1 MDIGRKSRIW
11 PNAMSRAIK
20 ERDQHCQFPGCTRTH
35 HLQIHHITHWADG
48 GATSTSNGACLCA
61 YHHMIVH
68 EGGYTIE
75 HATDNEQR
83 MSEQFEQQRHANDA
97 SLFDVEKRLRNNRG
111 SFDTIRK
118 LSPTRYRFRIMNA
131 QGVDV
136 RAVYST
142 AVGFDSPGF
151 NLMDTRNSSDSSRP
165 PISYQ
170 PPHSTRVE
178 CAEPK
183 YVVYQYNESEDRTE
197 FITRLPVVDSATPAI
212 CL

>member
-1 MDIGRKSRIW
+1 
-11 PNAMSRAIK
+11 
-20 ERDQHCQFPGCTRTH
+20 
-35 HLQIHHITHWADG
+35 
-48 GATSTSNGACLCA
+48 
-61 YHHMIVH
+61 MIVH

-75 HATDNEQR
+75 NATDNELR
-83 MSEQFEQQRHANDA
+83 TSEQFEQQRHASDA
-97 SLFDVEKRLRNNRG
+97 SLFDVEKSLRNNRD

-118 LSPTRYRFRIMNA
+118 LSPTRYRFRVMNA

-136 RAVYST
+136 RAVYYTS
-142 AVGFDSPGF
+142 VGLNSPGF
-151 NLMDTRNSSDSSRP
+151 NLIDTCDSFDTGGSS
-165 PISYQ
+165 ISYQ
-170 PPHSTRVE
+170 PRHSTRVE